1 MSNRRKIREPVM
13 QALYALSVGELS
25 LEHVLE
31 TIIKPEFRS
40 DGFGRDFAERLFLRS
55 VDNREQT
62 DQIIRDHI
70 ANWEIERLA
79 MVDRVILQM
88 AITEILTFEDIPTKV
103 SINEAIEIAKKYS
116 TSRSGPFVNGI
127 LDAVVLTLQND
138 GILKKEGRGLVDLP
152 ARKKKTR
159 KGDIGDVGLPQEPAS
174 FHSGQD
180 AGSEESDIRE
190 TPDPIDAYTSQD
202 HSGTDPSNTGKK
214 GQKKPRIKRPPKNRK
229 N

>member
-1 MSNRRKIREPVM
+1 MK
-13 QALYALSVGELS
+13 ALYALSVGDLP
-25 LEHVLE
+25 LEHVLD

-40 DGFGRDFAERLFLRS
+40 DGFGRDFAERLFLRT
-55 VDNREQT
+55 VDNREKT
-62 DQIIRDHI
+62 DEIIRDHI
-70 ANWEIERLA
+70 ANWQIERLA

-138 GILKKEGRGLVDLP
+138 GVLKKEGRGLMDLP

-159 KGDIGDVGLPQEPAS
+159 KTVDEEAVRTQEYSPYYSEQDPDGGETDTNEIPENANTADSPENDGDDSP
-174 FHSGQD
+174 
-180 AGSEESDIRE
+180 GS
-190 TPDPIDAYTSQD
+190 A
-202 HSGTDPSNTGKK
+202 KK
-214 GQKKPRIKRPPKNRK
+214 LAKKPRIKRPPKNK
-229 N
+229 KH